1 MKELDKNLVVDQKID
16 KRGIVFHNFEKA
28 PFKSYGGIKK
38 EADGLIYRMPR
49 EVAEKINNGV
59 LGLCTNTA
67 GGRVRFRSNSKK
79 IAIMAKY
86 ESIIKR
92 PHMAMTGIAGMDLF
106 SNDIFLGCFV
116 PPTEMPNNAYESVIY
131 IPGEKLERDLTINLP
146 LYANLTELYIG
157 IEEGATLSEPSPYK
171 SEKPIVYY
179 GSSITQGA
187 CASRPG
193 ASYQSHI
200 SRWFDCD
207 YINLGFSGSAH
218 GEERM
223 ADYISTLDMRAFVC
237 DYDYN
242 ASSPEYLETTHL
254 AFYRRIRAAHS
265 DIPIIFMT
273 RPNGLVESDRLRRR
287 GIIKR
292 TYETAILEGD
302 KNVYFLDPTEHM
314 PFYANEGMVEG
325 VHPSDL
331 GFYFIAKALQ
341 TILKDMII

>member
-131 IPGEKLERDLTINLP
+131 IPGEKLERDLTINICKTKKLTNMRASGSDDKVMLP
-146 LYANLTELYIG
+146 PPVVFSLEEALEYIQEDELVEVTPKSMRLRKIL
-157 IEEGATLSEPSPYK
+157 LSELDRKRK
-171 SEKPIVYY
+171 S
-179 GSSITQGA
+179 
-187 CASRPG
+187 
-193 ASYQSHI
+193 
-200 SRWFDCD
+200 
-207 YINLGFSGSAH
+207 
-218 GEERM
+218 
-223 ADYISTLDMRAFVC
+223 
-237 DYDYN
+237 
-242 ASSPEYLETTHL
+242 
-254 AFYRRIRAAHS
+254 S
-265 DIPIIFMT
+265 DI
-273 RPNGLVESDRLRRR
+273 NC
-287 GIIKR
+287 
-292 TYETAILEGD
+292 
-302 KNVYFLDPTEHM
+302 
-314 PFYANEGMVEG
+314 
-325 VHPSDL
+325 
-331 GFYFIAKALQ
+331 
-341 TILKDMII
+341 